1 MRTRI
6 FRNNLVKCLLAGA
19 AAVSCALPAQAQW
32 LTPQESRLVMGE
44 LIPNRYIVK
53 FTPDFKQKLGVAN
66 SEAAMRKMLRWLGGG
81 RSLHTYN
88 HVMSGMTVI
97 MNKRQ
102 ANWVRYFPGVE
113 LVEQDRVVMANGVQ
127 NNATWGL
134 DRIDQEGLPLDQTY
148 NYTYTGE
155 GVNVYVLDTGLRAS
169 HNEFAGRV
177 GEGRNFANHA
187 SGIWSIFFGFLFP
200 VNAQDTSDCN
210 GHGTHVAS
218 TAAGTTYGVAKQAT
232 VYPVRVLN
240 CLGAGSNSSVIAG
253 VDWLAANH
261 KKPAVAN
268 LSLGGGTSEALDKAV
283 RGAIESGVTMVI
295 AAGNDNADACNT
307 SPARVPSAV
316 TVGSSAQDD
325 KRSSFSNWGSCLDVF
340 APGSDIAGAG
350 IRSNTEVKTL
360 SGTSMASPHV
370 AGAAA
375 LVLQAQPDLTPAQV
389 EQALVD
395 QGSQNVLDDVR
406 TGSPNV
412 LLRTQ

>member
-1 MRTRI
+1 MRTRV
-6 FRNNLVKCLLAGA
+6 FRKNLIKCLLAGA
-19 AAVSCALPAQAQW
+19 TVLGCALPAQAQW
-32 LTPQESRLVMGE
+32 FQPQKPKLVMGE

-53 FTPDFKQKLGVAN
+53 FSPDFKEQLGVAS
-66 SEAAMRKMLRWLGGG
+66 SEAAMRKMVNWLGGARG
-81 RSLHTYN
+81 VHTYN
-88 HVMSGMTVI
+88 HVMSGMTLI
-97 MNKRQ
+97 MNDYQ
-102 ANWVRYFPGVE
+102 ANWLRYFPGVE

-127 NNATWGL
+127 SDATWGL
-134 DRIDQEGLPLDQTY
+134 DRIDQDSLPLDQTY
-148 NYTYTGE
+148 NYNYTGE

-169 HNEFAGRV
+169 HTEFAGRV

-187 SGIWSIFFGFLFP
+187 SGIWSIFFGFLYP
-200 VNAQDTSDCN
+200 VNPQDTNDCN

-218 TAAGTTYGVAKQAT
+218 TAAGTVYGVAKKAT

-240 CLGAGSNSSVIAG
+240 CMGAGSNSGVIAG

-268 LSLGGGTSEALDKAV
+268 LSLGGGKSDAVDQAV
-283 RGAIESGVTMVI
+283 RGAVEKGVTMVV
-295 AAGNDNADACNT
+295 AAGNSKADACNT

-316 TVGSSAQDD
+316 TVGSSAKDD
-325 KRSSFSNWGSCLDVF
+325 KRSSFSNWGSCLDLF

-375 LVLQAQPDLTPAQV
+375 LVLQAQPNLTPAEV
-389 EQALVD
+389 EQALVN
-395 QGSQNVLDDVR
+395 QGSQNVLEDVR

>member
-1 MRTRI
+1 
-6 FRNNLVKCLLAGA
+6 
-19 AAVSCALPAQAQW
+19 
-32 LTPQESRLVMGE
+32 MGE

-53 FTPDFKQKLGVAN
+53 FSPDFKEQLGVAS
-66 SEAAMRKMLRWLGGG
+66 SEAAMRKMVNWLGGARG
-81 RSLHTYN
+81 VHTYN
-88 HVMSGMTVI
+88 HVMSGMTLI
-97 MNKRQ
+97 MNDYQ
-102 ANWVRYFPGVE
+102 ANWLRYFPGVE

-127 NNATWGL
+127 SDATWGL
-134 DRIDQEGLPLDQTY
+134 DRIDQDSLPLDQTY
-148 NYTYTGE
+148 NYNYTGE

-169 HNEFAGRV
+169 HTEFAGRV

-187 SGIWSIFFGFLFP
+187 SGIWSIFFGFLYP
-200 VNAQDTSDCN
+200 VNPQDTNDCN

-218 TAAGTTYGVAKQAT
+218 TAAGTVYGVAKKAT

-240 CLGAGSNSSVIAG
+240 CMGAGSNSGVIAG

-268 LSLGGGTSEALDKAV
+268 LSLGGGKSDALDQAV
-283 RGAIESGVTMVI
+283 RGAVEKGVTMVV
-295 AAGNDNADACNT
+295 AAGNSKADACNT

-316 TVGSSAQDD
+316 TVGSSAKDD
-325 KRSSFSNWGSCLDVF
+325 KRSSFSNWGSCLDLF

-375 LVLQAQPDLTPAQV
+375 LVLQAQPNLTPAEV
-389 EQALVD
+389 EQALVN
-395 QGSQNVLDDVR
+395 QGSQNVLEDVR